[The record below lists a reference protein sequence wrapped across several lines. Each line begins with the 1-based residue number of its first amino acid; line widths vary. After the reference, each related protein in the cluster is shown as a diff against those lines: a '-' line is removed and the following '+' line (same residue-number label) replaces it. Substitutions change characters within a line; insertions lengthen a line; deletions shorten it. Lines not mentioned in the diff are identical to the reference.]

1 MAHQP
6 EQQLRTNPH
15 AQERYNHLC
24 TTHGSSPTSDDVVS
38 IQRTIGTV
46 STGSKRVNR
55 FEPALLYFLRRSA
68 VQFEAGALL
77 IGWTRISDGSRMQVW
92 FRVAEEGTLYPLPSG
107 PPYSRYYPG
116 EVTCDKWHPVIADII
131 DPEKCIYR
139 LLQYAY
145 LHSCIKLLEA
155 TVPPP
160 SIENQGQDS
169 DDAAAAFTNDTA
181 IIDLTDSDDEITI
194 KPELEP
200 DLSQVAPQEQD
211 PSSPV
216 VAREPAISPVHI
228 NDNQHLAAQLEQK
241 MQAFRNKLESKDVT
255 ELQELSEKQPE
266 LPKWIMKLV
275 GEVLQKKMLED
286 LEMAESY
293 FL

>member
-6 EQQLRTNPH
+6 VQQLRINPH

-24 TTHGSSPTSDDVVS
+24 TIHGSSPTSDNVVS

-46 STGSKRVNR
+46 STGSKTINR
-55 FEPALLYFLRRSA
+55 FEPALLFFLRRPA

-77 IGWTRISDGSRMQVW
+77 IGWTRIPDGSRMQVW
-92 FRVAEEGTLYPLPSG
+92 FRVAKEGTLYPLPSG
-107 PPYSRYYPG
+107 PPDSRYYPG
-116 EVTCDKWHPVIADII
+116 EVTCDEWHPVVADII
-131 DPEKCIYR
+131 DPEKCISR

-145 LHSCIKLLEA
+145 LHSY
-155 TVPPP
+155 P
-160 SIENQGQDS
+160 
-169 DDAAAAFTNDTA
+169 DDATAASTNDTA
-181 IIDLTDSDDEITI
+181 MIDLTDSDDEIAI

-211 PSSPV
+211 PSSPI
-216 VAREPAISPVHI
+216 VARDPVISP
-228 NDNQHLAAQLEQK
+228 
-241 MQAFRNKLESKDVT
+241 AFRNKLEGKDVT
-255 ELQELSEKQPE
+255 ELQDLSEKQPE
-266 LPKWIMKLV
+266 LPKGIMKLV

-286 LEMAESY
+286 LEMAEGY

>member
-6 EQQLRTNPH
+6 EQQLRINPH

-38 IQRTIGTV
+38 IQRTIGTL
-46 STGSKRVNR
+46 STGSKIVNR
-55 FEPALLYFLRRSA
+55 FEPALLFFLRRSA

-77 IGWTRISDGSRMQVW
+77 IGWTRIPDGSRMQVW
-92 FRVAEEGTLYPLPSG
+92 FRVAKEGTLYPLPSD

-116 EVTCDKWHPVIADII
+116 EVTCDEWHPVVDDII
-131 DPEKCIYR
+131 DPEKCISR

-145 LHSCIKLLEA
+145 LHSY
-155 TVPPP
+155 P
-160 SIENQGQDS
+160 
-169 DDAAAAFTNDTA
+169 DDATAASTNDTA
-181 IIDLTDSDDEITI
+181 MIDLTDSDDEIAI

-211 PSSPV
+211 PSSPI
-216 VAREPAISPVHI
+216 VARDPVISPVHV

-241 MQAFRNKLESKDVT
+241 MQAFRNKLEGKDVT
-255 ELQELSEKQPE
+255 ELQDLSEKQPE
-266 LPKWIMKLV
+266 LPKGIMKLV